1 MRVDE
6 ASRRGGKSKGIVFL
20 LVWMLCLFHVN
31 SRAQSAESEGCI
43 YPVPQRDAAYWQK
56 EAAVAKDKGLLW
68 RLEKDGR
75 TSWLLGTL
83 HINRPQTAMLGPRI
97 MQAILSSD
105 VLAVE
110 LNISEAGVL
119 QKLLKST
126 AEPLPKISPSTT
138 LAVQEV
144 LKKACHPQV
153 NQLDVIGKN
162 MLIPSL
168 LLSYAKSLGLYAEY
182 GVDLLLMGMAQ
193 AMKKPIHSLESVD
206 VQAQV
211 LRLIASAPDF
221 EQSLK
226 EHFQSIDSG
235 QTKRLFDRF
244 YDVWLRGDAAENAQ
258 YPMWCDCRE
267 NEEEKELFKR
277 INDDRNPGLA
287 TEILRL
293 HDQGKRVFAAVGMAH
308 TSGPLAVQTLL
319 AQAGFVVTFI
329 PINNQKS
336 GQ

>member
-126 AEPLPKISPSTT
+126 AEPLPKI
-138 LAVQEV
+138 
-144 LKKACHPQV
+144 
-153 NQLDVIGKN
+153 G
-162 MLIPSL
+162 
-168 LLSYAKSLGLYAEY
+168 
-182 GVDLLLMGMAQ
+182 
-193 AMKKPIHSLESVD
+193 
-206 VQAQV
+206 
-211 LRLIASAPDF
+211 R
-221 EQSLK
+221 
-226 EHFQSIDSG
+226 
-235 QTKRLFDRF
+235 
-244 YDVWLRGDAAENAQ
+244 
-258 YPMWCDCRE
+258 
-267 NEEEKELFKR
+267 
-277 INDDRNPGLA
+277 
-287 TEILRL
+287 
-293 HDQGKRVFAAVGMAH
+293 AH
-308 TSGPLAVQTLL
+308 V
-319 AQAGFVVTFI
+319 
-329 PINNQKS
+329 
-336 GQ
+336 